1 MQDLSFAG
9 YIMDNAGKAMIG
21 DDSLNG
27 VELGPAVEVTRGWK
41 PADRLATYTGGSGT
55 DTLSF
60 IYVVQEV

>member
-1 MQDLSFAG
+1 
-9 YIMDNAGKAMIG
+9 MDNAGKIMVG

-41 PADRLATYTGGSGT
+41 PEDRLATYTGGSGT

-60 IYVVQEV
+60 IYIVQEVNTYR